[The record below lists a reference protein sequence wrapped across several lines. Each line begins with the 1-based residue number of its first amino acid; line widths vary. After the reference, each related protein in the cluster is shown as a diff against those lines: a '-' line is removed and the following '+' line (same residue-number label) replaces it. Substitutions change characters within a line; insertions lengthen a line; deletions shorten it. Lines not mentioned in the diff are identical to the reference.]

1 MGPLKQLALLAIFAT
16 AVYAIPD
23 RDSHGKAIGIF
34 NVVKFPNDVC
44 NSDSTSMNGTCYTA
58 EECSSRSG
66 VASGSCAEGY
76 GVCCIITLT
85 CGGSTNENCTY
96 LQQTSTTTP
105 ASDSGNARQCSYTIC
120 PLSTSVTRIRLELTA
135 FSLAGPTTALPANDG
150 TALGSSGTGN
160 SLGSCNTDTFS
171 VANSPIICGE
181 NAGQHMIVDTDGTAC
196 VTALFS
202 YGLDSVARAYTI
214 HVIQY
219 GETNEM
225 GGPAGCLQ
233 FFTGNTGTVR
243 TFNYGA
249 GGAASTHLANQNYDV
264 CVRPLIDRCV
274 ICWSP
279 TTTGVID
286 AAIAANNML
295 GSFGLNAGA
304 SANGMPFSGVG
315 PFDAATGTG
324 CPGGM
329 AAGDS
334 DDHIIIQSGVIQGA
348 VGDPAPGSNAVAGG
362 ALNTQVIGAAS
373 IGSDKFCGRFLNTD
387 VTATTDGT
395 VCSRVVPF
403 TLGVRFDGFEAVMAA
418 GTDGAMGMESIQ
430 ETSATTDGGAA
441 TTPLGTTGFS
451 LGFAQIAC

>member
-58 EECSSRSG
+58 EECTSRSG
-66 VASGSCAEGY
+66 VASGACAEGY

-85 CGGSTNENCTY
+85 CGGSTKENCTY
-96 LQQTSTTTP
+96 LTQTSTTTP

-135 FSLAGPTTALPANDG
+135 FSIVGPTTALPANDG
-150 TALGSSGTGN
+150 AAAESSGTGR
-160 SLGSCNTDTFS
+160 SLGHCNTDTFS

-181 NAGQHMIVDTDGTAC
+181 NAGQHMIVDTDGTTC

-233 FFTGNTGTVR
+233 FFTGLTGTVR

-264 CVRPLIDRCV
+264 CIRSRIDRCV

-279 TTTGVID
+279 TTTGVWNAD
-286 AAIAANNML
+286 AAKNML
-295 GSFGLNAGA
+295 GSFGLNNGA
-304 SANGMPFSGVG
+304 SADAMPKNGV
-315 PFDAATGTG
+315 GTG
-324 CPGGM
+324 CPS
-329 AAGDS
+329 AGFTADPITDS
-334 DDHIIIQSGVIQGA
+334 NDLIIIQSGI
-348 VGDPAPGSNAVAGG
+348 APGAGTPGVEAAAGG
-362 ALNTQVIGAAS
+362 ALQKQAITIES
-373 IGSDKFCGRFLNTD
+373 IGMDKFCGRFFSAAADD
-387 VTATTDGT
+387 VEDRT

-418 GTDGAMGMESIQ
+418 GDAGVDGMESKQ
-430 ETSATTDGGAA
+430 ETSATAGP

>member
-23 RDSHGKAIGIF
+23 RDSHRKAIGIF

-58 EECSSRSG
+58 EECTSRSG
-66 VASGSCAEGY
+66 VASGACAEGY

-85 CGGSTNENCTY
+85 CGGSTKENCTY
-96 LQQTSTTTP
+96 LSQTSTTTP
-105 ASDSGNARQCSYTIC
+105 ATDSGNARQCSYTIC

-135 FSLAGPTTALPANDG
+135 FSVAGPGTALPANDG
-150 TALGSSGTGN
+150 AAVGSSGTGN
-160 SLGSCNTDTFS
+160 SLGHCNMDTFS

-202 YGLDSVARAYTI
+202 YGLDSVTRAYTI

-233 FFTGNTGTVR
+233 FFTGLTGTVR
-243 TFNYGA
+243 TFNFGA

-264 CVRPLIDRCV
+264 CIRSRIDRCV

-279 TTTGVID
+279 TTSGVHD
-286 AAIAANNML
+286 ADAANNVF
-295 GSFGLNAGA
+295 GSFGLDAGG
-304 SANGMPFSGVG
+304 SAEEEPKNGVG
-315 PFDAATGTG
+315 AECQATDD
-324 CPGGM
+324 
-329 AAGDS
+329 DS
-334 DDHIIIQSGVIQGA
+334 NDHIIIQSGVAHVAQDVI
-348 VGDPAPGSNAVAGG
+348 AGG
-362 ALNTQVIGAAS
+362 ALNTQAIVFETVGN
-373 IGSDKFCGRFLNTD
+373 DKFCGRFLNA
-387 VTATTDGT
+387 VAMQEVDGT

-403 TLGVRFDGFEAVMAA
+403 TLGVRFDGLEAVMAA
-418 GTDGAMGMESIQ
+418 GTPGAMGKQDVQ
-430 ETSATTDGGAA
+430 ETSATALDGAA

>member
-279 TTTGVID
+279 TTTGNID
-286 AAIAANNML
+286 AGDATMNRL

-304 SANGMPFSGVG
+304 SADGAPVSGVG
-315 PFDAATGTG
+315 ANCAGGAT
-324 CPGGM
+324 
-329 AAGDS
+329 DS
-334 DDHIIIQSGVIQGA
+334 ADHIIIQSGNAEGA
-348 VGDPAPGSNAVAGG
+348 APAPGASVVAGG
-362 ALNTQVIGAAS
+362 LLNTQVIGAAS
-373 IGSDKFCGRFLNTD
+373 IGEDKFCGRFLNAD

>member
-66 VASGSCAEGY
+66 VASGACAEGY

-85 CGGSTNENCTY
+85 CGGSTKENCTY
-96 LQQTSTTTP
+96 LTQTSTTTP

-120 PLSTSVTRIRLELTA
+120 PLSTSVTRIRLELTT
-135 FSLAGPTTALPANDG
+135 FSIVGPTTALAANDG
-150 TALGSSGTGN
+150 TAAESSGTGR
-160 SLGSCNTDTFS
+160 SLGHCNTDTFS

-233 FFTGNTGTVR
+233 FFTGYTGTVR

-264 CVRPLIDRCV
+264 CIRPLIDRCV

-279 TTTGVID
+279 TTTGVMNAD
-286 AAIAANNML
+286 AAKNML
-295 GSFGLNAGA
+295 GSFGLN
-304 SANGMPFSGVG
+304 NGDSD
-315 PFDAATGTG
+315 DAAPKNAMGTG
-324 CPGGM
+324 CPNAGRFGM
-329 AAGDS
+329 AIPEDS
-334 DDHIIIQSGVIQGA
+334 DDHIIIQSGI
-348 VGDPAPGSNAVAGG
+348 APGGGAAPGEDVVAGG
-362 ALNTQVIGAAS
+362 ALNNQAVAVDTVGV
-373 IGSDKFCGRFLNTD
+373 DKFCGRFLSAAADD
-387 VTATTDGT
+387 VEDRT

-418 GTDGAMGMESIQ
+418 GVPGEAGKEAKQ
-430 ETSATTDGGAA
+430 ETSATAGP